1 MSESSS
7 SSLSCGATIKI
18 VLTESLQT
26 DYVVGEH
33 VGFRIR
39 IEASEACGLDNEIFR
54 YYKKPLN
61 SQGVSESFVSGV
73 CSWPDMLELPINE
86 PEDDTSPAGFRLDY
100 LDIVVDSEDIATE
113 VWELVQ
119 EQVQELL
126 NTIKAGEEL
135 QAQPPV
141 TITAS

>member
-1 MSESSS
+1 MPDSS

-18 VLTESLQT
+18 VLTLSLQT
-26 DYVVGEH
+26 DYEIGEH
-33 VGFRIR
+33 VGFRLR
-39 IEASEACGLDNEIFR
+39 IVASEACGLDDEIFR
-54 YYKKPLN
+54 YWKKPLN
-61 SQGVSESFVSGV
+61 AQGVSESVLSGV

-86 PEDDTSPAGFRLDY
+86 PEDDTSPAGFRLAY
-100 LDIVVDSEDIATE
+100 IDIVVDSESIATE
-113 VWELVQ
+113 VWELIQ

-141 TITAS
+141 TITAT